1 MLNFLQHEKDKD
13 NLSISSWLNW
23 IEISTYR
30 FCDCDLNGIVLLLQ
44 KGSYTYEYLIIGE
57 IFLKNVC

>member
-30 FCDCDLNGIVLLLQ
+30 FCDCDLNEIVLLLQ